1 MVGRAPGDVFERGL
15 QPQRTALS
23 WRRTGNALVLSGVL
37 LLTRPEL
44 GLGTV
49 RLLVAGFALALGA
62 VFQWAAFS
70 DTRLRAADRHEDR
83 WVRPTRVRAV
93 LAGTALVQLFSL
105 LAVLT
110 AGR

>member
-1 MVGRAPGDVFERGL
+1 MVGRAPGEVFERGL
-15 QPQRTALS
+15 QPQRTALA
-23 WRRTGNALVLSGVL
+23 WRRTGNALVLSGIL

-49 RLLVAGFALALGA
+49 RLVVAGLALALGA
-62 VFQWAAFS
+62 GFQWAAFS
-70 DTRLRAADRHEDR
+70 DARLREGDDDA

-93 LAGTALVQLFSL
+93 LAGTALVQVVSL

-110 AGR
+110 STG